1 MPRHLEE
8 GHIEV
13 NFNLIHMTCTPKKN
27 RATTSFFPPNF
38 QYNEISGWSKLSASL
53 DFIIK
58 REKYLI

>member
-8 GHIEV
+8 GHIEI

-38 QYNEISGWSKLSASL
+38 QYNEISVVKTVRVTG
-53 DFIIK
+53 F
-58 REKYLI
+58 YN